1 MHRLVRTVN
10 SFQGAFATVQQFFAL
25 MKISFSK
32 GEQRG
37 DGEGERGAR
46 RQEARRSTGDFNQ
59 RLLAQQATCGTENE
73 YELPQQPRRCL
84 SIKCQSHAPHLAN
97 VCCHCLVG
105 TRGAGRAKGR
115 GRVVGDWGLLLSLE

>member
-1 MHRLVRTVN
+1 MHRHVRTVN

-25 MKISFSK
+25 MKISFFKRGTK
-32 GEQRG
+32 GRRRG
-37 DGEGERGAR
+37 GEGAR

-59 RLLAQQATCGTENE
+59 RLLAQQATCGRENE
-73 YELPQQPRRCL
+73 YELPQQPRRL

-105 TRGAGRAKGR
+105 GRGQAGR
-115 GRVVGDWGLLLSLE
+115 RVGEGG